1 LGGMNTEITSSMVPV
16 RDGRPPSL
24 AVSTNRC
31 TGIVSRSRDFVK
43 TRSGTRFPSFDF
55 CKSTEK
61 CSLGLSV

>member
-1 LGGMNTEITSSMVPV
+1 VSSTEITSSIVPV
-16 RDGRPPSL
+16 RDGRPPSV

-43 TRSGTRFPSFDF
+43 TSSGTRFRSFDF
-55 CKSTEK
+55 CKSREK